1 MEESISLKKLN
12 WMMILKLRALQYQH
26 LRCLH
31 QCYSRHFSSHEPIKP
46 KAVAFDMGGV
56 VIPTPLPL
64 FNQFEDAH
72 GLERGSIVM
81 AIRAG
86 GEKGNKS
93 YHCNLT
99 IIQRFAKCLMTSR
112 ATPRW
117 RPRIPGN
124 QSCAPLWLGR
134 EVAAR
139 HTDKISG
146 EKELERRREECLELN
161 LCR

>member
-1 MEESISLKKLN
+1 
-12 WMMILKLRALQYQH
+12 MILKLRALQYQH

-112 ATPRW
+112 ATLRW
-117 RPRIPGN
+117 RPRNLPGN
-124 QSCAPLWLGR
+124 QSWAPMWLGR

-146 EKELERRREECLELN
+146 AKKLERRREDCLELN